1 MKKHLVLYK
10 KLSPTLMARLQ
21 EQAQVTLIET
31 LDAAGLNALRQ
42 ALPSADGLLGASLR
56 LDAELLDLAPRLR
69 AVASVSVGV
78 DNYDI
83 DYLTQRRILLS
94 NTPDV
99 LTETTADT
107 GFALILAAARRVVE
121 LANLVRAGQ
130 WQRNIGPAHF
140 GTDVHGKTL
149 GIIGMGRIGEA
160 LAQRGHF
167 GFGMPLIY
175 HSTRPKPA
183 VEQRFNAQYRSLE
196 QLLEEADFICL
207 TLPLTE
213 RTQGL
218 IGAREFA
225 LMRPESIFINIS
237 RGKVVDEAALIEAL
251 QQRRIRGAGLD
262 VFEREPLDHD
272 SPLLQMPNVVATAHR
287 LGHPRNPRSH
297 GPLRSGQP
305 PGGPGRPAPTEPGQP
320 RGVDQPAPLTA
331 SLRSA
336 PEERPI
342 AGNAHVGAGLPAK
355 AATRAAQG
363 SRACPPASRLLR
375 RKAYRRWGFQVG
387 KGYRASSNWSRRGKT
402 RGWSSARCCR
412 RWR

>member
-31 LDAAGLNALRQ
+31 LDAPGLNALRQ

-83 DYLTQRRILLS
+83 DYLTRRRILLS

-107 GFALILAAARRVVE
+107 GFALILATARRVVE

-167 GFGMPLIY
+167 GFGMPVIY

-262 VFEREPLDHD
+262 VFEREPLDHT
-272 SPLLQMPNVVATAHR
+272 SPLLQLPNVVATPHIGSATHETR
-287 LGHPRNPRSH
+287 EAMARC
-297 GPLRSGQP
+297 
-305 PGGPGRPAPTEPGQP
+305 A
-320 RGVDQPAPLTA
+320 VDNLLAAL
-331 SLRSA
+331 
-336 PEERPI
+336 
-342 AGNAHVGAGLPAK
+342 AGLRPPNLVNPA
-355 AATRAAQG
+355 AWTG
-363 SRACPPASRLLR
+363 PHP
-375 RKAYRRWGFQVG
+375 
-387 KGYRASSNWSRRGKT
+387 
-402 RGWSSARCCR
+402 
-412 RWR
+412 